1 MSENTYTVGD
11 LRRLLSLSD
20 DDAKLTFGGG
30 LTIYRARHWDDGS
43 VFIEFNEAE
52 AYLDDECKRNNPYIK
67 AVFTK
72 IK

>member
-43 VFIEFNEAE
+43 VFIELNEAE

-72 IK
+72 IE